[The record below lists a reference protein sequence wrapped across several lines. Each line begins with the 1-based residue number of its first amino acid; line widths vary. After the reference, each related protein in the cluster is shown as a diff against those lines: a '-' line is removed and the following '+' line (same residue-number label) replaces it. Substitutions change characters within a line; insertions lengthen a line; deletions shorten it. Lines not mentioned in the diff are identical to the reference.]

1 MTVALAILSW
11 IIIGALAVFGMWSF
25 ASKAPVLEDDEK
37 MPGD

>member
-1 MTVALAILSW
+1 MIVALIILTW
-11 IIIGALAVFGMWSF
+11 IILGALAVFGMWSF